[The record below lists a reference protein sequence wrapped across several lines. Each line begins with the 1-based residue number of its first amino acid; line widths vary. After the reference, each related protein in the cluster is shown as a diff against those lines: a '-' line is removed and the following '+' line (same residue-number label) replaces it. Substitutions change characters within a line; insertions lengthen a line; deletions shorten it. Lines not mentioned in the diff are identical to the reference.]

1 MMTEY
6 KVKKYLKDDIVAEV
20 PGSKSITNRALL
32 LAAMADGTSWLEGA
46 AFSEDSVHFLNA
58 LKELGFTAQADE
70 KKCSVV
76 IEGHG
81 GKIPNKNAKIY
92 VGSAGTAARFL
103 TAFTAMGD
111 GEYILESSDQMRKRP
126 MRELLVALESL
137 GAEFTWLEDEYT
149 FPMKVKGILYG
160 RNSDINSAKKSEMNL
175 NGVIADKVIEPK
187 QVDLN
192 IDRSS
197 QFLSALLLVLPI
209 AFDDVTIKMTG
220 TRQARSYV
228 EMTEQMMKQ
237 FGHTGIEK
245 LAGDCYRVRGMKYT
259 ALNYNIEPDVSAA
272 CYFYALAAATGK
284 RAMVKRMRKDSL
296 QGDMK
301 FIGMLEKMGCEVRW
315 DKGKENN
322 LWLKGPDGKLKGIEV
337 KMSDFS
343 DQALTLAAIAPFA
356 DSKVTITGIAHIR
369 GQESDRIKVIV
380 DELTKMGI
388 SCNELTDG
396 VEIYPGTPKNVEIE
410 TYNDHRV
417 AMSFAVTGLAGD
429 GMTILNPECCK
440 KTFAGFFD
448 EIDRLE
454 E

>member
-32 LAAMADGTSWLEGA
+32 LAAMADGTSRLEGA

-137 GAEFTWLEDEYT
+137 GAEFVWLEEEYT

-160 RNSDINSAKKSEMNL
+160 RNSDTNSTQKSEMNL
-175 NGVIADKVIEPK
+175 SGVISGKITEPK

-315 DKGKENN
+315 DKDKENN

-369 GQESDRIKVIV
+369 GQESDRI
-380 DELTKMGI
+380 
-388 SCNELTDG
+388 
-396 VEIYPGTPKNVEIE
+396 
-410 TYNDHRV
+410 TY
-417 AMSFAVTGLAGD
+417 
-429 GMTILNPECCK
+429 
-440 KTFAGFFD
+440 
-448 EIDRLE
+448 
-454 E
+454 

>member
-32 LAAMADGTSWLEGA
+32 LAAMADGTSRLEGA
-46 AFSEDSVHFLNA
+46 AFSEDSIHFLNA

-126 MRELLVALESL
+126 MLELLEALESL
-137 GAEFTWLEDEYT
+137 GAEFTWLKDEYT

-160 RNSDINSAKKSEMNL
+160 RNSDINSEKKSEMNL

-356 DSKVTITGIAHIR
+356 DSKVTITGISHIR

>member
-32 LAAMADGTSWLEGA
+32 LAAMADGTSRLEGA

-149 FPMKVKGILYG
+149 FPMKVKGLLYG

-259 ALNYNIEPDVSAA
+259 ALNYTIEPDVSAA

>member
-32 LAAMADGTSWLEGA
+32 LAAMADGTSRLEGA
-46 AFSEDSVHFLNA
+46 AFSEDSVYFLNA

-126 MRELLVALESL
+126 MLELLEALESL
-137 GAEFTWLEDEYT
+137 GAEFTWLKDEYT

-160 RNSDINSAKKSEMNL
+160 RNSDINSGKKSEMNL
-175 NGVIADKVIEPK
+175 NGVISGKITEPK

-209 AFDDVTIKMTG
+209 AFDDVTIKMTW

-315 DKGKENN
+315 DKDKENN

>member
-32 LAAMADGTSWLEGA
+32 LAAMADGTSRLEGA

-137 GAEFTWLEDEYT
+137 GAEFTWLKDEYT

-160 RNSDINSAKKSEMNL
+160 RNSDINSEKKSEMNL

-245 LAGDCYRVRGMKYT
+245 IAGDCYRVRGMKYT

-356 DSKVTITGIAHIR
+356 DSKVTITGISHIR

>member
-1 MMTEY
+1 
-6 KVKKYLKDDIVAEV
+6 
-20 PGSKSITNRALL
+20 
-32 LAAMADGTSWLEGA
+32 
-46 AFSEDSVHFLNA
+46 
-58 LKELGFTAQADE
+58 
-70 KKCSVV
+70 
-76 IEGHG
+76 
-81 GKIPNKNAKIY
+81 
-92 VGSAGTAARFL
+92 
-103 TAFTAMGD
+103 
-111 GEYILESSDQMRKRP
+111 
-126 MRELLVALESL
+126 
-137 GAEFTWLEDEYT
+137 
-149 FPMKVKGILYG
+149 
-160 RNSDINSAKKSEMNL
+160 
-175 NGVIADKVIEPK
+175 
-187 QVDLN
+187 
-192 IDRSS
+192 
-197 QFLSALLLVLPI
+197 
-209 AFDDVTIKMTG
+209 
-220 TRQARSYV
+220 
-228 EMTEQMMKQ
+228 
-237 FGHTGIEK
+237 
-245 LAGDCYRVRGMKYT
+245 
-259 ALNYNIEPDVSAA
+259 
-272 CYFYALAAATGK
+272 
-284 RAMVKRMRKDSL
+284 
-296 QGDMK
+296 MK

-448 EIDRLE
+448 EIDCRKNSVPLLRKQVMIRSMRKSVFQTDLTFASISVMVLLRQLRSITKHLFRWQTKLLNY
-454 E
+454 

>member
-1 MMTEY
+1 
-6 KVKKYLKDDIVAEV
+6 
-20 PGSKSITNRALL
+20 
-32 LAAMADGTSWLEGA
+32 
-46 AFSEDSVHFLNA
+46 
-58 LKELGFTAQADE
+58 
-70 KKCSVV
+70 
-76 IEGHG
+76 
-81 GKIPNKNAKIY
+81 
-92 VGSAGTAARFL
+92 
-103 TAFTAMGD
+103 MGD

-315 DKGKENN
+315 DKDKENN

-380 DELTKMGI
+380 DELTKIGI

>member
-1 MMTEY
+1 MTSY
-6 KVKKYLKDDIVAEV
+6 KVKKYLKEDIVAEV
-20 PGSKSITNRALL
+20 PGSKSMTNRALL
-32 LAAMADGTSWLEGA
+32 LAAMADGTSRLEGA
-46 AFSEDSVHFLNA
+46 AFSEDSVHFLKA
-58 LKELGFTAQADE
+58 LESLGFKVEADE

-81 GKIPNKNAKIY
+81 GNIPNKTAEIY

-111 GEYILESSDQMRKRP
+111 GEYVLDSSDQMRKRP
-126 MRELLVALESL
+126 MRELLEALESL
-137 GAEFTWLEDEYT
+137 GAEFTWLGEEYT
-149 FPMKVKGILYG
+149 FPMKVRGILYG
-160 RNSDINSAKKSEMNL
+160 RNAV
-175 NGVIADKVIEPK
+175 GEPK
-187 QVDLN
+187 TVNLN

-197 QFLSALLLVLPI
+197 QFLSALLMVLPI

-220 TRQARSYV
+220 TREARSYV

-237 FGHTGIEK
+237 FGHRGVEK
-245 LAGDCYRVRGMKYT
+245 LENDSYRVRGGNYT
-259 ALNYNIEPDVSAA
+259 ARDYDIEPDVSAA

-284 RAMVKRMRKDSL
+284 WAMVKRMRKDSL

-301 FIGMLEKMGCEVRW
+301 FIGLLEKMGCTVSWER
-315 DKGKENN
+315 DGEQN

-356 DSKVTITGIAHIR
+356 DSDVTITGIAHIR

-380 DELTKMGI
+380 DELNKMGI
-388 SCNELTDG
+388 SCSELPDG
-396 VEIYPGTPKNVEIE
+396 VKIHPGTPKNTSIE

-429 GMTILNPECCK
+429 GMTILNPMCCK

>member
-1 MMTEY
+1 MNY
-6 KVKKYLKDDIVAEV
+6 LVQKVNKPLHIAVEV

-32 LAAMADGTSWLEGA
+32 IGAMADGLSEIQGIL
-46 AFSEDSVHFLNA
+46 FSDDSRFFLKA
-58 LKELGFTAQADE
+58 LQELGFEINISEE
-70 KKCSVV
+70 KKTVR
-76 IEGHG
+76 IQGMNG
-81 GKIPNKNAKIY
+81 RIPKKEATIQ

-103 TAFTAMGD
+103 TAFLAMSD
-111 GEYILESSDQMRKRP
+111 GTYQIESSEQMKKRP
-126 MRELLVALESL
+126 MKDLLLALEGL
-137 GAEFTWLEDEYT
+137 GASFAYLEEPYH
-149 FPMKVKGILYG
+149 FPMKVTGMGI
-160 RNSDINSAKKSEMNL
+160 NTEKCSKIF
-175 NGVIADKVIEPK
+175 
-187 QVDLN
+187 LN
-192 IDRSS
+192 IDQSS
-197 QFLSALLLVLPI
+197 QFLSALLMVLPI

-220 TRQARSYV
+220 TREARSYV

-237 FGHTGIEK
+237 FGHKGVEK
-245 LAGDCYRVRGMKYT
+245 LENDSYRVRGGDYI
-259 ALNYNIEPDVSAA
+259 ARDYDIEPDVSAA

-284 RAMVKRMRKDSL
+284 RAMVKRMRKESL

-301 FIGMLEKMGCEVRW
+301 FISLLEKMGCTVSWER
-315 DKGKENN
+315 DGRQN
-322 LWLKGPDGKLKGIEV
+322 LWLKGPDGKLKGMEV

-356 DSKVTITGIAHIR
+356 DSEVTITGIAHIR

-380 DELTKMGI
+380 DELAKMGI
-388 SCNELTDG
+388 LCNELPDG
-396 VEIYPGTPKNVEIE
+396 VKIHPGTPKNTNIE

-429 GMTILNPECCK
+429 GMTILNPMCCK

>member
-32 LAAMADGTSWLEGA
+32 LAAMADGTSRLEGA

-92 VGSAGTAARFL
+92 AGSAGTAARFL

-356 DSKVTITGIAHIR
+356 DSKVTITGISHIR

>member
-32 LAAMADGTSWLEGA
+32 LAAMADGTSRLEGA

-103 TAFTAMGD
+103 TAFTAMGA

-322 LWLKGPDGKLKGIEV
+322 LWLKGPDGKLTGIEV

>member
-1 MMTEY
+1 MNY
-6 KVKKYLKDDIVAEV
+6 LVQKVNKPLHIAVEV

-32 LAAMADGTSWLEGA
+32 IGAMADGLSEIQGIL
-46 AFSEDSVHFLNA
+46 FSDDSRSFLKA
-58 LKELGFTAQADE
+58 LQELGFEINISEE
-70 KKCSVV
+70 KKTVR
-76 IEGHG
+76 IQGMNG
-81 GKIPNKNAKIY
+81 RIPKKEATIQ

-103 TAFTAMGD
+103 TAFLAMSD
-111 GEYILESSDQMRKRP
+111 GTYQIESSEQMKKRP
-126 MRELLVALESL
+126 MKDLLLALEGL
-137 GAEFTWLEDEYT
+137 GASFAYLEEPYH
-149 FPMKVKGILYG
+149 FPMKVTGMGI
-160 RNSDINSAKKSEMNL
+160 NTEKCSKIF
-175 NGVIADKVIEPK
+175 
-187 QVDLN
+187 LN
-192 IDRSS
+192 IDQSS
-197 QFLSALLLVLPI
+197 QFLSALLMVLPI

-220 TRQARSYV
+220 TREARSYV

-237 FGHTGIEK
+237 FGHKGVEK
-245 LAGDCYRVRGMKYT
+245 LENDSYRVRGGDYI
-259 ALNYNIEPDVSAA
+259 ARDYDIEPDVSAA

-284 RAMVKRMRKDSL
+284 RAMVKRMRKESL

-301 FIGMLEKMGCEVRW
+301 FISLLEKMGCTVSWER
-315 DKGKENN
+315 DGRQN
-322 LWLKGPDGKLKGIEV
+322 LWLKGPDGKLKGMEV

-356 DSKVTITGIAHIR
+356 DSEVTITGIAHIR

-380 DELTKMGI
+380 DELAKMGI
-388 SCNELTDG
+388 LCNELPDG
-396 VEIYPGTPKNVEIE
+396 VKIHPGTPKNTNIE

-429 GMTILNPECCK
+429 GMTILNPMCCK

>member
-1 MMTEY
+1 MTEY

-32 LAAMADGTSWLEGA
+32 LAAMADGTSRLEGA
-46 AFSEDSVHFLNA
+46 TFSEDSVHFLNA

-126 MRELLVALESL
+126 MMELLVALESL

-160 RNSDINSAKKSEMNL
+160 RNSDINSAKKSQMNL

-301 FIGMLEKMGCEVRW
+301 FIDLLEKMGCEVRW
-315 DKGKENN
+315 DKDKENN

-356 DSKVTITGIAHIR
+356 DSKVTITGISHIR

>member
-32 LAAMADGTSWLEGA
+32 LAAMADGTSRLEGA

-315 DKGKENN
+315 DKDKENN

-369 GQESDRIKVIV
+369 GQESDRIKVII
-380 DELTKMGI
+380 DELTKIGI